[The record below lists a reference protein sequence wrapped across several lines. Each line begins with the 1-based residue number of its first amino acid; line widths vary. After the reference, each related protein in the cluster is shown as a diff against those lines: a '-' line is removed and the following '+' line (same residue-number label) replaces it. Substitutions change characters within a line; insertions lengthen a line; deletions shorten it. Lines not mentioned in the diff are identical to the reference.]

1 MCYATGVRVVLAM
14 LLGLLLAGTNVFS
27 AQPDVLDAP
36 DAPSCACIKCT
47 CLCDAPAS
55 APVPLTPA
63 QPAPQPEVRSLAVV
77 HVLFVLNSLE
87 PKLSVP
93 PVSLAP
99 TSSSAVPVYQR
110 NCIFLI

>member
-1 MCYATGVRVVLAM
+1 MCYATGVRVVLAT
-14 LLGLLLAGTNVFS
+14 LLGLLLAGTNMFS
-27 AQPDVLDAP
+27 AQPDVQTAP

-47 CLCDAPAS
+47 CLCDAPDS

-77 HVLFVLNSLE
+77 HVLFELNPLE

-93 PVSLAP
+93 SASLAAI
-99 TSSSAVPVYQR
+99 SSSAVPIYQR
-110 NCIFLI
+110 NC